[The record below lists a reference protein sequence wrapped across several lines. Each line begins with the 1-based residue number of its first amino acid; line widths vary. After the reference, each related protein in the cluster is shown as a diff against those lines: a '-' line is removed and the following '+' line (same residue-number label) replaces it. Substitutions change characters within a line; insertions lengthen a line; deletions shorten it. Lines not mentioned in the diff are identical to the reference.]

1 VTVASLLSIEGI
13 GAEYAAKLKASGCGS
28 TDALLRLCGSAK
40 GRKEMSKSY
49 GVSEKLLLEWV
60 NRADL
65 MRVRGVGEEYSDL
78 LEAAGVDSATE
89 LGKRNV
95 PNLLKALADANAKR
109 NLVRRLPT
117 ESMVTK
123 WVSEAKTLPK
133 VVSH

>member
-1 VTVASLLSIEGI
+1 MASLLSIEGI

-40 GRKEMSKSY
+40 GRKEMAKSY
-49 GVSEKLLLEWV
+49 GISEKLLLEWV

-65 MRVRGVGEEYSDL
+65 MRLRGVGEEYSDL
-78 LEAAGVDSATE
+78 LESAGVDSTKELAT
-89 LGKRNV
+89 RNV
-95 PNLLKALADANAKR
+95 PNLMKALAEANNKR
-109 NLVRRLPT
+109 NLVRRLPP
-117 ESMVTK
+117 ESMVAK